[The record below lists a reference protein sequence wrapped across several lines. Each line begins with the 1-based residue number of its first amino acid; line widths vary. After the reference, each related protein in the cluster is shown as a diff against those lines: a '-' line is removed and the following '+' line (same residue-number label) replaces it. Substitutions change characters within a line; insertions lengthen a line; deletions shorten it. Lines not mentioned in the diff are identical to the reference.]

1 MRYSR
6 LTIVREGVLTLPL
19 EVREGARLRPGDIL
33 AIEAQED
40 GFALEVYRELLDGAL
55 EYMGANILRGFVVE
69 LLSRPLTALEP
80 GGHVLIPGEVF
91 PLPEGS
97 ALSLHIEG
105 RSGGSHLLHFSRVA

>member
-6 LTIVREGVLTLPL
+6 LTVEREGFLTLPP
-19 EVREGARLRPGDIL
+19 EVREAARLRPGDIL

-55 EYMGANILRGFVVE
+55 EYMGEEVLQGFVVQF
-69 LLSRPLTALEP
+69 LSRPLTALEP
-80 GGHVLIPGEVF
+80 GGDVLIPGEAF

-97 ALSLHIEG
+97 ELSLHV
-105 RSGGSHLLHFSRVA
+105 SQSGSHHRLHLSRVP